1 MTAIDLLKQDLYRLC
16 RYDASEPNHVKYNRL
31 LHDTISKMPL
41 QSVLFALED
50 LNNVNS

>member
-1 MTAIDLLKQDLYRLC
+1 MTAIELLKLDLYRLC
-16 RYDASEPNHVKYNRL
+16 RYDISEPNHEKYNRL
-31 LHDTISKMPL
+31 IHDTINKMPL